1 MHISARPTALNNGP
15 EVGAASIAPL
25 LFLAAATI
33 TTPSYRQQGS
43 EEWLK
48 SSSKA
53 TETVSD

>member
-1 MHISARPTALNNGP
+1 MHISARPTALNNDHK
-15 EVGAASIAPL
+15 VGATSIAPL

-43 EEWLK
+43 EEWLN